1 MYNTMKVYEFT
12 PNCPY
17 SGGNL
22 LIAAESKREA
32 VELAK
37 KNGNSEY
44 LEFSCRVPSLTAKLK
59 NYGLPYVILDRV
71 CIE

>member
-1 MYNTMKVYEFT
+1 MNTMKVYEFT

-17 SGGNL
+17 SGGAL

-37 KNGNSEY
+37 KNTNGEY
-44 LEFSCRVPSLTAKLK
+44 LEFSGRAVGLTAKMK
-59 NYGLPYVILDRV
+59 NYGLPYVIMDRV